1 MEDVKVCIKQE
12 EKSGVNSFFTSKRVV
27 EVAVVED
34 NKLFNLILSN
44 ELSSAVNKI
53 KDRKDCTINF
63 SNFHKGTDFL
73 NFLEDPKNRNSKII
87 VFSDYY
93 LEDEMNGAVI
103 LKRIKQKEINARVV
117 ITSDITNKQTSEDT
131 LKIGALRFIPKD
143 INTPLICSEMLYQLL
158 D

>member
-1 MEDVKVCIKQE
+1 MEELKACTKQE
-12 EKSGVNSFFTSKRVV
+12 KKSGVNSFIKKEKVV

-44 ELSSAVNKI
+44 ELSSTVNKL
-53 KDRKDCTINF
+53 KDKNNCTINF
-63 SNFHKGTDFL
+63 SNFHRGNDFL
-73 NFLEDPKNRNSKII
+73 AFLEDPGISRSQVI

-93 LEDEMNGAVI
+93 LENEMNGAVI
-103 LKRIKQKEINARVV
+103 LDRIRQKEINASVV

-143 INTPLICSEMLYQLL
+143 INTPLICSEMLVQLV